1 MSGVRYFA
9 AAKIGGCES
18 NSCNEFAK
26 SLLSS
31 TSAGTLIALSTLLGS
46 HAAYAQSA
54 NQTAQAAPVEEIVV
68 TGSRVVRDGYSAPT
82 PVSVVSVQDINR
94 DSPTNIADFVNKMP
108 AFANSTS
115 PHNSQTNVGA
125 GGAGVNNL
133 NLRSLGSNR
142 TLVLLDGNRIAPAAL
157 NGAVDTNSF
166 PTGLVS
172 RVDVVTGG
180 ASAVYGSDALTGV
193 VNFVLDK
200 TYEGLKGTLSVGQTG
215 YGDDQRYLFGL
226 TGGFGFADNRGH
238 VLLAAEYT
246 RSDGIL
252 NNGTNKPSN
261 RQWVNDSYYYLTNPG
276 YTATNGQPFY
286 LTGKGFGST
295 VYTLGSIITA
305 GPLKGT
311 AFGAGGVPYQFNYG
325 SVNNGTAMFG
335 GDFAQTNLLGGA
347 STYGPA
353 QSLDALIKRS
363 NIFARVSY
371 DILDNVQ
378 FFAQFMYSQ
387 NNSGSYGG
395 PGQVSNVIISSGNPF
410 IPASVRAQMTA
421 MKLTSFTIGSILGD
435 LGMAGPLNSRKMNEY
450 VAGLTGNFDA
460 FDTSWKWD
468 VTAERSLSRSSVDAF
483 NDLIRPNMILA
494 QDPVRLANGTIACR
508 VNADAITT
516 NDVPECVPYNIL
528 GTGVN
533 TAAAI
538 AYAKGVSQLDQKIQQ
553 DDVAASMSGQPFST
567 WAGPVAVAFGV
578 EHRKLGVSAVS
589 DALSQQT
596 AFFVGN
602 FKPTF
607 GKYYVT
613 EGFVEADVPLA
624 TDQPWAK
631 SLNVNAAVRGTGYS
645 TSGTVVTWKVGAT
658 YQPIDDLRFRATRSR
673 DIRAPNLAELFQAGQ
688 SNVGL
693 VLDRFKAGNPSVQ
706 YASVTI
712 GNSKLTPEMADT
724 TAGGLVYQPEWLPG
738 FSTSFDYF
746 NINIKDVI
754 ASAGAQQIMDS
765 CFAGVQTFCSLITR
779 NAAGNVGTIFL
790 SPVNTQKARENGL
803 DIEASYSKKM
813 DEIVAGWDGALR
825 VRAMVTH
832 VFNLYTLQPSGLY
845 LQTAG
850 ANESGPPKWVYN
862 LSVGYDNETY
872 SGSLSAHGFG
882 KGVHNTTWVQCT
894 SGCPAQTTFS
904 ASINDNVTP
913 AVMYLDL
920 NLTYHLKTGSS
931 FKSDIFFTV
940 ENLNN
945 WEPNFPIIGS
955 AGNYSLLGR
964 QFRAGIRFSM

>member
-1 MSGVRYFA
+1 MRKFRHIAASHP
-9 AAKIGGCES
+9 AAKPAS
-18 NSCNEFAK
+18 FEFAK
-26 SLLSS
+26 QLLLG
-31 TSAGTLIALSTLLGS
+31 SASAAAMVAGCTLAGS
-46 HAAYAQSA
+46 HAAYAQE
-54 NQTAQAAPVEEIVV
+54 NQNAQAPAVEEIVV

-82 PVSVVSVQDINR
+82 PVSVVSAQDINR

-142 TLVLLDGNRIAPAAL
+142 TLVLLDGNRIVPAAL

-193 VNFVLDK
+193 VNFILDK
-200 TYEGLKGTLSVGQTG
+200 TYEGLKGTISGGETG

-246 RSDGIL
+246 RSNGIL

-261 RQWVNDSYYYLTNPG
+261 RQWVNDSYYYLTNPA
-276 YTATNGQPFY
+276 YTATNGLPFY
-286 LTGKGFGST
+286 LAGKGYGST

-311 AFGAGGVPYQFNYG
+311 AFGPGGAPYQFNYG

-363 NIFARVSY
+363 NLFARVSY
-371 DILDNVQ
+371 DVMDNVQ

-395 PGQVSNVIISSGNPF
+395 PGQVSNVVITSGNPF
-410 IPASVRAQMTA
+410 IPASVQAIMTA
-421 MKLTSFTIGSILGD
+421 NKYTSFTIGSILGD

-450 VAGLTGNFDA
+450 IAGLTGSFDA
-460 FDTSWKWD
+460 LGTTWKWD
-468 VTAERSLSRSSVDAF
+468 ATAERSLSRSSVDAF
-483 NDLIRPNMILA
+483 NDLIKPNLILA
-494 QDPVRLANGTIACR
+494 QDPVRNASGQIVCR

-516 NDVPECVPYNIL
+516 NDDPNCVPYNIL

-538 AYAKGVSQLDQKIQQ
+538 AYAKGTAMLDQKIQQ
-553 DDVAASMSGQPFST
+553 DDVSASVSGQPFST
-567 WAGPVAVAFGV
+567 WAGPVAVAFGA
-578 EHRKLGVSAVS
+578 EHRKNGVTAVS
-589 DALSQQT
+589 DALNATNSY
-596 AFFVGN
+596 FVGN
-602 FKPTF
+602 FHPTF

-613 EGFVEADVPLA
+613 EGFLEVDVPLA
-624 TDQPWAK
+624 TNQEWAK
-631 SLNVNAAVRGTGYS
+631 SLNLNAAVRETGYS
-645 TSGTVVTWKVGAT
+645 TSGNVTTWKIGAT

-673 DIRAPNLAELFQAGQ
+673 DIRAPNLGEYFQAGQ
-688 SNVGL
+688 TNAGL

-706 YASVTI
+706 FNSTTV
-712 GNSKLTPEMADT
+712 GNANLTPEIADT

-738 FSTSFDYF
+738 FSTSVDYF
-746 NINIKDVI
+746 NINIRDVI

-765 CFAGVQTFCSLITR
+765 CYAGVQAFCSLITR
-779 NAAGNVGTIFL
+779 TPAGNVSYIFL

-803 DIEASYSKKM
+803 DIEASYAKKM

-825 VRAMVTH
+825 VRALVTH
-832 VFNLYTLQPSGLY
+832 VFNLFTLQPSGLY
-845 LQTAG
+845 LNTAG
-850 ANESGPPKWVYN
+850 ANESGVPHWVYN
-862 LSVGYDNETY
+862 LSVGYDNDTY
-872 SGSLSAHGFG
+872 SGSLTAHGFN

-894 SGCPAQTTFS
+894 SGCPAQTVFS
-904 ASINDNVTP
+904 ASINDNVAP
-913 AVMYLDL
+913 AAMYLDL
-920 NLTYHLKTGSS
+920 NLTYHLKTDSS

-945 WEPNFPIIGS
+945 LEPNFAVIGS
-955 AGNYSLLGR
+955 ASNYSLLGR

>member
-1 MSGVRYFA
+1 MRTNLHT
-9 AAKIGGCES
+9 AAKT
-18 NSCNEFAK
+18 NLKFTK
-26 SLLSS
+26 RL
-31 TSAGTLIALSTLLGS
+31 LLGS
-46 HAAYAQSA
+46 TSGAAAMVVSALMASAYAQAENQSA
-54 NQTAQAAPVEEIVV
+54 QSTPVEEIVV

-82 PVSVVSVQDINR
+82 PVSVVSTQDINR
-94 DSPTNIADFVNKMP
+94 DAPVNIADFVNKMP

-193 VNFVLDK
+193 VNFILDK
-200 TYEGLKGTLSVGQTG
+200 NYEGVKGTVTVGESG
-215 YGDDQRYLFGL
+215 YGDDQKYLFGL

-238 VLLAAEYT
+238 VLLSAEYT
-246 RSDGIL
+246 RTNGIL
-252 NNGTNKPSN
+252 NNGTTKPSN
-261 RQWVNDSYYYLTNPG
+261 RQWVNDSYYYLTNPA
-276 YTATNGQPFY
+276 YTATNGLPFY
-286 LTGKGFGST
+286 LAGKGYGST

-353 QSLDALIKRS
+353 QSLDALVKRS
-363 NIFARVSY
+363 NLFARVSY
-371 DILDNVQ
+371 DVTDNVQ

-395 PGQVSNVIISSGNPF
+395 PGQVSNVVISSGNPF
-410 IPASVRAQMTA
+410 IPASVQAQMNA
-421 MKLTSFTIGSILGD
+421 LKLTSFTIGSILGD

-450 VAGLTGNFDA
+450 IAGLTGNFDV
-460 FDTSWKWD
+460 FGTTWKWD
-468 VTAERSLSRSSVDAF
+468 ATAERSLSRSSVDAF
-483 NDLIRPNMILA
+483 NDLIKPNLILA
-494 QDPVRLANGTIACR
+494 QDPVRDSTGKIVCRSTLTNPTNG
-508 VNADAITT
+508 
-516 NDVPECVPYNIL
+516 CVPFNIM

-533 TAAAI
+533 SAAAL
-538 AYAKGVSQLDQKIQQ
+538 AYVEGVAQLDQKIQQ
-553 DDVAASMSGQPFST
+553 DDVSASMSGQPFST
-567 WAGPVAVAFGV
+567 WAGPVAVAFGA
-578 EHRKLGVSAVS
+578 EHRKNGVTAVS
-589 DALSQQT
+589 DPLSNVN

-602 FKPTF
+602 FHPTF

-613 EGFVEADVPLA
+613 EGFVEVDVPLA
-624 TDQPWAK
+624 TNESWAK
-631 SLNVNAAVRGTGYS
+631 ALNLNAAVRETGYS
-645 TSGTVVTWKVGAT
+645 TSGEVTTWKIGAT

-673 DIRAPNLAELFQAGQ
+673 DIRAPNLGEYYQAGQ
-688 SNVGL
+688 TNAGL
-693 VLDRFKAGNPSVQ
+693 VIDRFKPGNPSVQ
-706 YASVTI
+706 FNSTTV
-712 GNSKLTPEMADT
+712 GNPNLTPEVADT
-724 TAGGLVYQPEWLPG
+724 TAGGFVYQPEFLPG
-738 FSTSFDYF
+738 FSTSVDYF

-765 CFAGVQTFCSLITR
+765 CYAGVQAFCSLITR
-779 NAAGNVGTIFL
+779 NAATNLSYIYL

-803 DIEASYSKKM
+803 DIEASYTKKM
-813 DEIVAGWDGALR
+813 DEIVAGWDGAVRLR
-825 VRAMVTH
+825 ALVTH

-850 ANESGPPKWVYN
+850 ANESGVPSWVYN

-872 SGSLSAHGFG
+872 SASLSAHGFG
-882 KGVHNTTWVQCT
+882 RGVHNTTWVQCT
-894 SGCPAQTTFS
+894 TGCPAQTTFS

-913 AVMYLDL
+913 AAMYLDL
-920 NLTYHLKTGSS
+920 NLTYHLKTDGS

-940 ENLNN
+940 DNLNN
-945 WEPNFPIIGS
+945 LEPNWAIIGS
-955 AGNYSLLGR
+955 AGNYNLLGR
-964 QFRAGIRFSM
+964 SFRAGVRFSL